1 MPRDPNVP
9 TLRHSGYPVGM
20 TRPAPRSGAFH
31 PLLAV
36 AALAVSLAASASSPP
51 PARGPDPDLRRVGLV
66 TSIVGRPSP

>member
-36 AALAVSLAASASSPP
+36 AALAVSLAASAFIATPGVRAESRSATCRPRR
-51 PARGPDPDLRRVGLV
+51 PA
-66 TSIVGRPSP
+66 